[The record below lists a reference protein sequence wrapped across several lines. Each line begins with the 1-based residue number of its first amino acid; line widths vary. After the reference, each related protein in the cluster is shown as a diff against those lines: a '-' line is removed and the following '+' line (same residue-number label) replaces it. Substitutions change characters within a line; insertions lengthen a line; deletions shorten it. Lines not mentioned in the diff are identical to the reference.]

1 MIIVIIMIKKE
12 RINSAI
18 KVQKEQ
24 ESKHQGTKPKAIV
37 YSNWSITIQATKANK
52 TKQFHPLLSL
62 LFRNTIKTDVIKRQR
77 APEEWERQNQ
87 W

>member
-1 MIIVIIMIKKE
+1 MIIVIIIIMIKKE

-37 YSNWSITIQATKANK
+37 YSN
-52 TKQFHPLLSL
+52 
-62 LFRNTIKTDVIKRQR
+62 
-77 APEEWERQNQ
+77 
-87 W
+87 